1 MWKDLDSTTWLDESK
16 PATHPLIRAIFAP
29 DPNTPKIP
37 GFDENEVDEKISA
50 DSVYHIL
57 DADSSQIAAIEDI
70 KAGKN
75 LVIQGPPGTGK
86 SQTIANAIADLLAQG
101 KTVLFISEKMAALEV
116 VKERLD
122 RVGLGD
128 FCLEMHS
135 KKANIKDLHQKIQ
148 KTLKIDLPP
157 EIDLSNQIARLESLK
172 KDLNNYSAALYT
184 PIGNRNLTPYALYG
198 LNEVIKKH
206 FTQYSREMVRFHFN
220 NADKLSEKEW
230 DACIASLNNLGAVF
244 PRVRPVQQNPW
255 YGCNPG
261 VVHPADLSEISVMI
275 QNTNIAFYDLQ
286 RKMEALATITGLAY
300 PDNINELKN
309 AIGSTKLFVS
319 PNPIDRNLLLNDSWN
334 LPNQQVGITIE
345 KLKNYQNI
353 RQQILQRFKSEI
365 LDFDVES
372 FLKEFKTLSNQFVL
386 LKVFNSRYKVLRQ
399 QAYSLY
405 LKNVSYPDNVII
417 NDFTKIFNTISIRDN
432 IRADKEFGR
441 SLFGS
446 LWQDENSNPEEL
458 QEFSE
463 WIIQFRRK
471 MLEDVFTE
479 KTVDIMSHGV
489 SPAHIEKATDELTQA
504 FQEFQQHIQKLFQKL
519 NFSVENDFY

>member
-1 MWKDLDSTTWLDESK
+1 
-16 PATHPLIRAIFAP
+16 
-29 DPNTPKIP
+29 
-37 GFDENEVDEKISA
+37 
-50 DSVYHIL
+50 
-57 DADSSQIAAIEDI
+57 
-70 KAGKN
+70 
-75 LVIQGPPGTGK
+75 
-86 SQTIANAIADLLAQG
+86 
-101 KTVLFISEKMAALEV
+101 
-116 VKERLD
+116 
-122 RVGLGD
+122 
-128 FCLEMHS
+128 
-135 KKANIKDLHQKIQ
+135 
-148 KTLKIDLPP
+148 
-157 EIDLSNQIARLESLK
+157 
-172 KDLNNYSAALYT
+172 
-184 PIGNRNLTPYALYG
+184 
-198 LNEVIKKH
+198 
-206 FTQYSREMVRFHFN
+206 
-220 NADKLSEKEW
+220 
-230 DACIASLNNLGAVF
+230 VF

-519 NFSVENDFY
+519 NFQLKNDFY